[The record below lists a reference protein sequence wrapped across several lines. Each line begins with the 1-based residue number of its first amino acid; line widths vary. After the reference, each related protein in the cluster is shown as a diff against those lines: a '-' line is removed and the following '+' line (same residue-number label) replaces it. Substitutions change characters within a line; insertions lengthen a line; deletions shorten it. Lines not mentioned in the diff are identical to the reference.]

1 MAERFPLIYNPIAN
15 QIQELPEGDTLV
27 GASSSSGGSGQSA
40 GTVIKYPDN
49 TNSPFILSSVHIT
62 QNITLDD
69 SNADTVPSNVITN
82 ESTITVDDSVT
93 VTIEDNKTVVPDLYN
108 VLSDTYINN

>member
-1 MAERFPLIYNPIAN
+1 MAERIPLIYNSIAN
-15 QIQELPEGDTLV
+15 QIQELPVGDTLV
-27 GASSSSGGSGQSA
+27 GVSTGGGSGQSA

>member
-1 MAERFPLIYNPIAN
+1 MAERIPLIYNPIAN

-27 GASSSSGGSGQSA
+27 GASSGGGSSGQSA

-49 TNSPFILSSVHIT
+49 TNSPFILNSVHIT

>member
-15 QIQELPEGDTLV
+15 QIQELPEGDTLA
-27 GASSSSGGSGQSA
+27 GSSGGSGQSA

-82 ESTITVDDSVT
+82 ESIITVDDSVT

-108 VLSDTYINN
+108 VMSDTYINN

>member
-27 GASSSSGGSGQSA
+27 GASSGGSGQSA

-93 VTIEDNKTVVPDLYN
+93 VTIDDNKTVVPDLYN